1 MNLLNPYISLPRA
14 SATESC
20 PMERSR
26 INAVEEIAAGRYDEG
41 LAALRA
47 IDACRIDGLDPL
59 LHLASIGIF
68 EMNHCIEL
76 AHYEMA
82 LECAISVLNAL
93 HRVDDK
99 RSLDFLALAVNL
111 LYNLALV
118 YNLRN
123 EFDVAEKGIEKCGKI
138 VEKCYR
144 RDAQRF
150 EEASTAIMIAKAEI
164 YKSRLKVSNV
174 LMHYHATTELLLAS
188 YAKKDVKGVKRLISS
203 MMNEGNTLLG
213 IGNYKEATKCIA
225 RAIKIYKAT
234 FNEPDVEY
242 LRMAISLAK
251 AMANR
256 PAHRETAIELLG
268 SLRALAVRLGAD
280 DECAAIDHLM
290 NEPCPK
296 TRFFDLLKG
305 FSVFGLK

>member
-26 INAVEEIAAGRYDEG
+26 LNAVEEIAAGRYDVG

-76 AHYEMA
+76 AHYESA
-82 LECAISVLNAL
+82 LEWAISVLNAL

-111 LYNLALV
+111 LYNLAMV

-174 LMHYHATTELLLAS
+174 LMHYHATTELLLSS

-234 FNEPDVEY
+234 FN
-242 LRMAISLAK
+242 AS
-251 AMANR
+251 R
-256 PAHRETAIELLG
+256 PARPEAAMELLG